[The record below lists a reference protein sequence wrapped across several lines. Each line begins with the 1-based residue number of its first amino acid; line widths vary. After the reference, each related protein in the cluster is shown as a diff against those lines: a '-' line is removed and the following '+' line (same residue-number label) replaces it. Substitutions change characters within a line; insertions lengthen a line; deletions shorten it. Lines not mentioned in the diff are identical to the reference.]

1 MQETLVDAVSSGD
14 EMRILKATRE
24 LVANQLQ
31 STESGRDMA
40 ALSKQMQE
48 LTARISEL
56 EKRQG
61 TKKKQSA
68 LDKAR
73 AAARG
78 R

>member
-1 MQETLVDAVSSGD
+1 MKETLVDAVSSGD

-31 STESGRDMA
+31 STGSGRDMA

-48 LTARISEL
+48 LTVRISEL
-56 EKRQG
+56 EKRNG
-61 TKKKQSA
+61 SRKKQSA